1 MPKLSASLPNLE
13 ILVILASPMLRKRGK
28 MKAFLHIRAST
39 VRKQAKLTAFLNLEL
54 AYVKKAGKNED

>member
-1 MPKLSASLPNLE
+1 
-13 ILVILASPMLRKRGK
+13 

-54 AYVKKAGKNED
+54 AYVKKAGKNEDLP